1 MSETTTARSV
11 SAMGIAFCV
20 FVSGFLLV
28 ACATTPAAAPDSA
41 RAAPLVDY
49 HQHLVSPAFA
59 PIVKLP
65 ERDGAAL
72 VGELDAAGIERA
84 VVLSVGYSFADERK
98 GLSDPDRLTRGQ
110 NDWTSGEVA
119 KNAPRLIGFCSA
131 NPLRSVALEELER
144 CLGLPGMVGMKL
156 HLGNSG
162 ISLRDPAHLAR
173 VQQVFALVQR
183 RRAPVLVHMR
193 ARGGSNYGAE
203 DAHIFLDKVVPMA
216 PDIEIV
222 VAHFGASGPGY
233 PPQNDEVMAVF
244 AAAAERKDP
253 RMGNLYFDVATN
265 VTAET
270 TPADAAVIAQRVRQV
285 GPRRVLY
292 GSDLSPPGG
301 SIRQG
306 WEIFRA
312 KVPLTAAELQQI
324 ANNRTRFVR

>member
-1 MSETTTARSV
+1 MKISLAL
-11 SAMGIAFCV
+11 AALP
-20 FVSGFLLV
+20 LLA
-28 ACATTPAAAPDSA
+28 ACATTPAAAPVSP

-72 VGELDAAGIERA
+72 VRELDGAGIERA

-98 GLSDPDRLTRGQ
+98 GLNDPDRLTREQ
-110 NDWTSGEVA
+110 NDWTSAEVA
-119 KNAPRLIGFCSA
+119 RNAPRLIGFCSA
-131 NPLRSVALEELER
+131 NPLRPVALQELER
-144 CLGLPGMVGMKL
+144 CLGLPGMIGVKL

-173 VQQVFALVQR
+173 VQQVFALAQR
-183 RRAPVLVHMR
+183 LRAPVLVHMR

-244 AAAAERKDP
+244 AAAAERKDQ
-253 RMGNLYFDVATN
+253 RMDNLYFDVATN
-265 VTAET
+265 VTEET
-270 TPADAAVIAQRVRQV
+270 TPADAAVIAQRIRQV

-324 ANNRTRFVR
+324 ANNRTRFAR

>member
-1 MSETTTARSV
+1 LP
-11 SAMGIAFCV
+11 
-20 FVSGFLLV
+20 LLA
-28 ACATTPAAAPDSA
+28 ACAATPAAAPVSP

-72 VGELDAAGIERA
+72 VRELDAAGIERA
-84 VVLSVGYSFADERK
+84 VVLSVGYSFAYERK
-98 GLSDPDRLTRGQ
+98 KLSDPDRLTREE
-110 NDWTSGEVA
+110 NDWTSAEVA
-119 KNAPRLIGFCSA
+119 RNAPRLIGFCSA
-131 NPLRSVALEELER
+131 NPLRPVALQELER
-144 CLGLPGMVGMKL
+144 CLGLPAMIGVKL
-156 HLGNSG
+156 HLGNGG

-173 VQQVFALVQR
+173 MQEVFVLSQR
-183 RRAPVLVHMR
+183 LRAPVLVHMR

-203 DAHIFLDKVVPMA
+203 DAHIFLDKVAPMA

-244 AAAAERKDP
+244 GAAPERKDQ

-265 VTAET
+265 VTDET
-270 TPADAAVIAQRVRQV
+270 TPADVALIAQRIRQV
-285 GPRRVLY
+285 GPGRVLY

-306 WEIFRA
+306 WEIFRT

-324 ANNRTRFVR
+324 ANNRTRFAR

>member
-1 MSETTTARSV
+1 MKISLAL
-11 SAMGIAFCV
+11 AALP
-20 FVSGFLLV
+20 LLA
-28 ACATTPAAAPDSA
+28 ACATTPAAPPVSP

-72 VGELDAAGIERA
+72 IRELDAAGIERA

-98 GLSDPDRLTRGQ
+98 GLNDPDRLTREQ
-110 NDWTSGEVA
+110 NDWTSAEVA
-119 KNAPRLIGFCSA
+119 RNAPRLIGFCSA
-131 NPLRSVALEELER
+131 NPLRPVALQELER
-144 CLGLPGMVGMKL
+144 CLGLPGMIGVKL

-173 VQQVFALVQR
+173 VQQVFALAQR
-183 RRAPVLVHMR
+183 LRAPVLVHMR

-222 VAHFGASGPGY
+222 VAHLGASGPGY

-244 AAAAERKDP
+244 AAAAERKDL

-265 VTAET
+265 VTDEI
-270 TPADAAVIAQRVRQV
+270 TPADAALVARRIRQV
-285 GPRRVLY
+285 GPGRVLY

-301 SIRQG
+301 SIRRG
-306 WEIFRA
+306 WDIFRA
-312 KVPLTAAELQQI
+312 RVPLTAAELQQI
-324 ANNRTRFVR
+324 ANNRTRFAR